1 MPILGSKFKAP
12 SLPSVPSLPS
22 MPSLPKAPS
31 LPKVPTLPG
40 LPTLPSP
47 HISLPSPPT
56 LPSLPSV
63 SRLSSMASESTDSIV
78 KAIIEA
84 RAQML
89 RNLPRMPG
97 SPESVDD
104 VAAAEE
110 EEEEKKEE
118 ELSPLE
124 PVYIVLRPLALAE
137 APQAYLKRLGRV
149 VKAIEFENYVALQHW
164 GVLIGDR
171 YYHLHIDDAT
181 QQICVSMAP
190 FVHEQHHERHTIK
203 FPIWRTRLTH
213 EERVGVAV
221 GIIKAMG
228 GYKTEEEVQIWD
240 EDGKLVLPDSEERK
254 KYHMKGRYLSSIAEY
269 NLFRGK
275 YNALANNCI
284 HFTRHYIMGQL
295 LTRRKEM
302 RNFASNVQWLV
313 FKWRDMGCRRGPIE
327 LAKFLSSIL
336 GLPRPFS
343 VTPDHGAQMMV
354 KLLSIYLNID
364 YNPVLDKKMLDDGK
378 SADEALEETH
388 ESDEAAKEE
397 VAKLP
402 KDPRALPIPEITEE
416 EEKDK
421 E

>member
-1 MPILGSKFKAP
+1 MPILSSKFKA
-12 SLPSVPSLPS
+12 PSLPS
-22 MPSLPKAPS
+22 MPSLPKTPS
-31 LPKVPTLPG
+31 LPSVPSI
-40 LPTLPSP
+40 PSP
-47 HISLPSPPT
+47 HISLPSTPT

-63 SRLSSMASESTDSIV
+63 SSLSSMASESTDSIV

-97 SPESVDD
+97 GSADEAEED
-104 VAAAEE
+104 EE
-110 EEEEKKEE
+110 EEEQKKEE
-118 ELSPLE
+118 DLPPLE

-137 APQAYLKRLGRV
+137 APKAYLRRLGRV

-164 GVLIGDR
+164 GVLIGER
-171 YYHLHIDDAT
+171 YYHLHIDDKT
-181 QQICVSMAP
+181 EQICVSMEP
-190 FVHEQHHERHTIK
+190 FVHEQHHDRHTIK

-228 GYKTEEEVQIWD
+228 SYKTESEVQIYD
-240 EDGKLVLPDSEERK
+240 KEGQLVPPDSEERK
-254 KYHMKGRYLSSIAEY
+254 NYHMKGRYLSSLAEY

-295 LTRRKEM
+295 LGRRKEM

-336 GLPRPFS
+336 GIPSPFS

-354 KLLSIYLNID
+354 KLLSIYLNIE

-378 SADEALEETH
+378 TADAALEEDH
-388 ESDEAAKEE
+388 DDEAAKEE
-397 VAKLP
+397 VAKLT
-402 KDPRALPIPEITEE
+402 KDPRALPIPEVVDES
-416 EEKDK
+416 EEKD
-421 E
+421 